1 MSYFLELNT
10 MKLSENTKPV
20 SYLKAKAAQVIEEL
34 KTNHQPMIITQNGE
48 AAMVV
53 QSVQDYEATQE
64 TLALL
69 KILAQSQKAVA
80 ERKTVTAKTAFADLR
95 RRRGIR

>member
-1 MSYFLELNT
+1 
-10 MKLSENTKPV
+10 MKLSANTKPV
-20 SYLKAKAAQVIEEL
+20 SYLKAKAAQVIEDL
-34 KTNHQPMIITQNGE
+34 KANHQPMIITQNGE

-53 QSVQDYEATQE
+53 QSVQDYEETQE

-69 KILAQSQKAVA
+69 KILAQSQKAVV
-80 ERKTVTAKTAFADLR
+80 ERKTITANSAFANLR